1 MSAPHLAFVLAAGQS
16 KRMRSKT
23 AKILHPCAG
32 KPLLRWSVD
41 AAIAAGARPVVVLS
55 PEVESAARA
64 MLPPGV
70 SIAVQPAMRGT
81 GDAVRV
87 ALAARP
93 RGGGG
98 ASGSHRGPAAHPPA

>member
-23 AKILHPCAG
+23 PKIFHPVAG

-41 AAIAAGARPVVVLS
+41 AVTAAGARPIVVLS
-55 PEVESAARA
+55 PEMAETARA
-64 MLPPGV
+64 ILPDGTA
-70 SIAVQPAMRGT
+70 IAIQPAMRGT

-87 ALAARP
+87 AVESADARD
-93 RGGGG
+93 GEVFVI
-98 ASGSHRGPAAHPPA
+98 